1 MLVLTHRFEQQA
13 VLRKCLEMMG
23 EGKIS
28 PHQIAAAFNQG
39 STIQGRRLFPEM
51 FPLDRDIP
59 RIRAV
64 TSNSLGAQRHRDKI
78 PDCRLAAEIF
88 PLDSGHTEHPC
99 CPKQL
104 SGLERCPIS
113 LVKGILNVK

>member
-39 STIQGRRLFPEM
+39 STIQGCRLM
-51 FPLDRDIP
+51 FPLDCDIL

-64 TSNSLGAQRHRDKI
+64 TSYSLGAQQRQRDEQSQI
-78 PDCRLAAEIF
+78 A
-88 PLDSGHTEHPC
+88 G
-99 CPKQL
+99 
-104 SGLERCPIS
+104 
-113 LVKGILNVK
+113 